1 MGRLYGVKGN
11 IEPLD
16 LVPVSVVGGAG
27 PGVCGSDC
35 GLDLVGIGLAVTQRL
50 AQQAGRLRDHFH
62 VPERPILLIQGQQSA
77 IGGHATVSPRIMKQH
92 ERQQSLQSSTS
103 AGNIR
108 SSSRASRIAS
118 SQSRILTCS
127 GPDVTDQPSLNMR

>member
-27 PGVCGSDC
+27 LGVCGSDC

-92 ERQQSLQSSTS
+92 ERQQPLQFHI
-103 AGNIR
+103 GGEHPQQQP
-108 SSSRASRIAS
+108 ASRIAS